1 MKLTVWSVVSGR
13 ISGHLVMN
21 VPTTC
26 TIHKVLD
33 AFCTYKGI
41 TANTGYTIRSRD
53 NLVLNPNK
61 TLKQANIQDGETLI
75 IGLPE
80 DEAEFF
86 SFGSW
91 WIVMLASFIIGI
103 TGLVFA
109 FWWFLEP
116 VSSPQK
122 FGIVV
127 DAGSTHSDMYVFTW
141 RGDMPLGTADVELLH
156 QCFLSGG
163 VNSLAVHGK
172 DIASYFGS
180 CIAEV
185 ENYVPK
191 SHRPYTPLY
200 VRATAGM
207 RILKTFD
214 PERAKAVLSLI
225 KDYFNTSTTFKVEH
239 NSVEILPGTEEGLSG
254 WIVVNY
260 LINHLKQSDRASA
273 AALDVGGVSMQ
284 LTSELTDSA
293 NWTTTELILFNQT
306 HRVHSQSFLCYGIA
320 QARLRHN
327 FLLLK
332 ETGANVKQVGAVSPN
347 ATIDPCL
354 AKGTSYDVLASD
366 LNGPCTLTD
375 HSKPLLS
382 AIMNVNHKKLK
393 MIFKNYQRNND
404 KTISHT
410 EKVALTK
417 DDKNIKVSSSFKFQ
431 GSSDA
436 SKCEEKIRRLF
447 NHQLCKETFTY
458 GDCMGAHSVPSVNHT
473 IIAFSGLFDHLMVLL
488 DVSTNFTFDQY
499 KEKVHGVCSLEA
511 NTLNA
516 AYPGLKE
523 VVDDL
528 CFDAMFIFTLLTT
541 GLGID
546 NSSWGNVY
554 FSDEL
559 NKRAVVWPHGFML
572 NQTSNF
578 VPETTSHPLTLATF
592 TLLVLLFLA
601 FVTSG
606 ILFLRHTLK
615 IKRHSASYQRCELH
629 QA

>member
-1 MKLTVWSVVSGR
+1 MVHYARCRNERRGGGEGR
-13 ISGHLVMN
+13 G
-21 VPTTC
+21 
-26 TIHKVLD
+26 
-33 AFCTYKGI
+33 
-41 TANTGYTIRSRD
+41 
-53 NLVLNPNK
+53 
-61 TLKQANIQDGETLI
+61 
-75 IGLPE
+75 
-80 DEAEFF
+80 EFF
-86 SFGSW
+86 IWHVDCDVGILLSLATDFSCFFWGFFG
-91 WIVMLASFIIGI
+91 
-103 TGLVFA
+103 T
-109 FWWFLEP
+109 

-239 NSVEILPGTEEGLSG
+239 NSVEILPSTEEGLSG

-260 LINHLKQSDRASA
+260 LINHLKQVLYMD
-273 AALDVGGVSMQ
+273 
-284 LTSELTDSA
+284 
-293 NWTTTELILFNQT
+293 LIETCTCLFT
-306 HRVHSQSFLCYGIA
+306 FYLFPYRVHSQSFLCYGIA

-488 DVSTNFTFDQY
+488 DVSTNFTFNQY

-528 CFDAMFIFTLLTT
+528 CFDAMFIFTVLTT

-615 IKRHSASYQRCELH
+615 IKRHSASYQRVIADHIDHQLH
-629 QA
+629 TFI